1 MAMRIFSPNRL
12 ICAILG
18 AVIAAAAAFASQ
30 SSEVAPAA
38 EAQSDEDLWAQ
49 LQSLSG
55 TQAEDELWDAAEEA
69 TERVF
74 GRRLERD
81 TGETVFQTLEAAADG
96 DWRNAFETAGPE
108 LLNAYLPGVG
118 QYVELIQSAA
128 GQIDQATD
136 RWAEQLYDHES
147 YRWVGAQVDARVA
160 AMNGPML
167 DDYGDPFYGRINDD
181 AEAFMPSYALPD
193 GSPAKQRARDFE
205 AALFERFTQQPFY
218 EELVATNWTSD
229 GGGAS
234 GLYENSYAAMIREE
248 LGYQPEPRRLF
259 NHFYHRYTRDR
270 LARYQEVHEYVQAEL
285 MRREAR
291 RQRAAVIQAYR
302 EALEAEAPGVD
313 QMLAALQAND
323 VNAVR
328 RGLAAGFDPNLWPE
342 GASVPFMYMAG
353 VTLAQNPSI
362 QPVFDLLV
370 EGGGEVRPDVPEGTP
385 EVLPAAIQNADE
397 AGALA
402 VMDAGFRTDASYRS
416 GDTVLAGAIVKGFP
430 AVVQRLLAAGH
441 DPQARS
447 AEGHPMLMLAIPT
460 GDTETLN
467 ALLNAGADVD
477 ARSTSTNGAAIHA
490 VALHNQAALVP
501 TLVNAGAQIDSL
513 LSEAQPYSALMI
525 AAMQGHFDTVRA
537 LVEAGADLTI
547 ESSRGTAADY
557 ARSNGHDEIA
567 DYLIDLYAVPPEL
580 SAEISRLVQPG
591 GTGELVLMMDG
602 EWRRPLQFSVEAD
615 APNLV
620 DIDEAVLTDADVYA
634 SNDPDQNGRL
644 YLQAWFN
651 ARSEGVTN
659 LAVTVSDASGHT
671 ETLRRRV
678 LIGEGYS
685 ELRGRLVDAARAYD
699 PQAVRDVISDINE
712 MDAALDNDPSW
723 LSQVFR
729 DDCARGTYHD
739 CDAFLGSFVAFHV
752 AGTSDEALLD
762 FMLESGADANYTA
775 TGGQSMLMN
784 AVASGNRGQVD
795 QLLQAGADPNLAPGG
810 ARPPLVSALSMERV
824 DIAIALLQA
833 GANPDVDLNAGGLTL
848 LHVAAAWNDLDLIN
862 ALLSAGARIRNDR
875 EGNPPGHVSY
885 FAHDDLQ
892 LALRLGY
899 DEAREYEARERRR
912 NRPGFDWGEFARRMQ
927 PILEE
932 GAAEIAAIQSEH
944 NRRVREIERDYD
956 EGMRRAER
964 QARSQ
969 SQPYTPS
976 SPGSNAPDFRSVER
990 ESGTGRRSRSVEPI
1004 QERSA
1009 PASNGAD
1016 LPACQGL
1023 LTSFIVET
1031 SRQRDRGGT
1040 RFRGHGY
1047 LSACRTGEP
1056 GDALSVEWTR
1066 PVSVCGRVVFVDHG
1080 QFPSH
1085 RGASP
1090 VPVTEMFPELRA
1102 LGIDRIRMQLEGQ
1115 GEFRTCN

>member
-1 MAMRIFSPNRL
+1 MRLFSPSRL

-38 EAQSDEDLWAQ
+38 EAQTDEDLWAE
-49 LQSLSG
+49 LQALSG

-74 GRRLERD
+74 GRKLEREN
-81 TGETVFQTLEAAADG
+81 GETIFQTLEAAADG
-96 DWRNAFETAGPE
+96 DWRSAFETAGPE

-136 RWAEQLYDHES
+136 RWAEQLYGHES

-160 AMNGPML
+160 AMNSPML

-193 GSPAKQRARDFE
+193 GSAAKQRARDFE
-205 AALFERFTQQPFY
+205 AALFERFIQQPFY
-218 EELVATNWTSD
+218 DELVATNWTSD

-302 EALEAEAPGVD
+302 EALEAEAPSAN
-313 QMLAALQAND
+313 QMIAALRAND
-323 VNAVR
+323 VDAVR
-328 RGLAAGFDPNLWPE
+328 RGLAAGFDPNVWPE
-342 GASVPFMYMAG
+342 GLDVPFMYFAG
-353 VTLAQNPSI
+353 LSLAHDPSI
-362 QPVFDLLV
+362 QPAFDLLV
-370 EGGGEVRPDVPEGTP
+370 EAGGEVRPDVPDGTP
-385 EVLPAAIQNADE
+385 EVLPAAIRNADE

-402 VMDAGFRTDASYRS
+402 VIDAGFRTDIVYRS
-416 GDTVLAGAIVKGFP
+416 GYSVLVEAIVKGFP
-430 AVVQRLLAAGH
+430 SVVQRLLAAGH
-441 DPQARS
+441 DPRARS
-447 AEGHPMLMLAIPT
+447 NGTAIYT
-460 GDTETLN
+460 
-467 ALLNAGADVD
+467 A
-477 ARSTSTNGAAIHA
+477 
-490 VALHNQAALVP
+490 ALHNRAAMVP
-501 TLVNAGAQIDSL
+501 VLINAGAQIDSL
-513 LSEAQPYSALMI
+513 LSEERPLQEDRPYSPLMI
-525 AAMQGHFDTVRA
+525 AAMQGHFETVRA

-547 ESSRGTAADY
+547 EASRGTAADY

-591 GTGELVLMMDG
+591 GTVELVLMMDG

-634 SNDPDQNGRL
+634 SNNPDQNGRL

-659 LAVTVSDASGHT
+659 LAVTVSDSSGHT

-685 ELRGRLVDAARAYD
+685 ELRGRLVEAARAYD

-912 NRPGFDWGEFARRMQ
+912 NRPGFDWNEFARRMQ

-932 GAAEIAAIQSEH
+932 GAAEIAATQSG
-944 NRRVREIERDYD
+944 RTGTQSSRGAWGDGD
-956 EGMRRAER
+956 EPSDDTPAIVDDTWARIGGDDDRNAPSFDGVQGGR
-964 QARSQ
+964 QATGGGLPRCGLLGILNIDVVHPEDGERHAVESLIRVMRDV
-969 SQPYTPS
+969 QP
-976 SPGSNAPDFRSVER
+976 VCE
-990 ESGTGRRSRSVEPI
+990 SRSTGLD
-1004 QERSA
+1004 
-1009 PASNGAD
+1009 PASPNT
-1016 LPACQGL
+1016 Q
-1023 LTSFIVET
+1023 FIN
-1031 SRQRDRGGT
+1031 
-1040 RFRGHGY
+1040 
-1047 LSACRTGEP
+1047 
-1056 GDALSVEWTR
+1056 
-1066 PVSVCGRVVFVDHG
+1066 VCGRRYLSLT
-1080 QFPSH
+1080 PSVEQTYS
-1085 RGASP
+1085 RFTRSMDAVERSDIYVLEIVYDNP
-1090 VPVTEMFPELRA
+1090 RRA
-1102 LGIDRIRMQLEGQ
+1102 DIDRPESVSCQVSASEVPFIDI
-1115 GEFRTCN
+1115 FRDIVSRVPR